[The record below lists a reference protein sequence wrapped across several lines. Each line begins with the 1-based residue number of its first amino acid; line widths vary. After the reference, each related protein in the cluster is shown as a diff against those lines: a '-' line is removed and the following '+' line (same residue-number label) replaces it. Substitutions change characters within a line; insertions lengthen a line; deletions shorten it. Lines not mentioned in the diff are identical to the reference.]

1 MTTQSRRRKDGTTGH
16 TFTVRHKGKSWS
28 KTFESLREGKEWKA
42 DVKAQ
47 LRLGRHLTGGLAK
60 KPLRNA
66 IESYVKTRTPQKA
79 GRLQE
84 TRLAQKILKWPLA
97 ERPFA
102 DIKKA
107 EISALVREREA
118 AGKSGSTIRKEL
130 SFLSQVFIHT
140 CDQEHLDLHHN
151 PFLGVQ
157 KPDNNP
163 PRDRRLTPDEERKLR
178 RYFRMRENPEM
189 RFVFFLSR
197 KTGLR
202 RSELLRWKWRDI
214 DFNRTPVWISVE
226 QARKGKSPR
235 RVKPRRDFPVLPGV
249 VRVLKTLWRWQQN
262 RLAGPPDKVITM
274 SDAAIENAR
283 KRALAATGV
292 KDWRLHDARHE
303 AASVLYAQGLEQEYI
318 RRILGH
324 ASLEMTQAY
333 QTFRE
338 DEISKAF
345 LRMQRRERRL
355 KDDEFD
361 RA

>member
-1 MTTQSRRRKDGTTGH
+1 MTVQSRKRSDGTTGH
-16 TFTVRHKGKSWS
+16 TFTVRHKGKSWT
-28 KTFESLREGKEWKA
+28 KTFESLRQGREWKA
-42 DVKAQ
+42 DMKAQ
-47 LRLGRHLTGGLAK
+47 LRLGRYATAELAK
-60 KPLRNA
+60 MLLRKA
-66 IESYVKTRTPQKA
+66 IESYLKNVTPHKA

-84 TRLAQKILKWPLA
+84 ARLAQKLLQWPLA
-97 ERPFA
+97 ERPLA
-102 DIKKA
+102 DIKKS
-107 EISALVREREA
+107 EISALVRQREA
-118 AGKSGSTIRKEL
+118 AGISGSTIRKEL

-140 CDQEHLDLHHN
+140 VEQEHLELHRN

-163 PRDRRLTPDEERKLR
+163 PRDRRLTPDEVLKLR
-178 RYFRMRENPEM
+178 RYFRTHENPEM

-202 RSELLRWKWRDI
+202 RSELLRWKWRDV

-226 QARKGKSPR
+226 QARKGKSPKR
-235 RVKPRRDFPVLPGV
+235 IKPRREFPILPSV
-249 VRVLKTLWRWQQN
+249 VRVLKTLWKWQQD

-274 SDAAIENAR
+274 SAVAIENAR
-283 KRALAATGV
+283 KRALKATGV
-292 KDWRLHDARHE
+292 KNWRLHDARHE

-345 LRMQRRERRL
+345 LRMQRGEGRA
-355 KDDEFD
+355 KDEVT
-361 RA
+361 RV